1 MCLPG
6 ITGRTQ
12 RFAPTQETNYLCC
25 MENHKT
31 FCPMPGVNAGVLSL
45 EKLEQVTE
53 LAQKYQV
60 PMVKVTGGQ
69 RLFFQGLEP
78 EKLEALKQELSIPA
92 TPPHVRSRVHSIQAC
107 PGKSWC
113 SCATSETEQLTQA
126 LMDMELDGPLPAKV
140 KVGISGCVRC
150 CCESWMRDIGLT
162 AEKKGWRVTFGG
174 NAASHPRIGDVIA
187 DGLTDNEA
195 LDVIKKAL
203 DYYRNTAKAKTRTA
217 RFAERFGI
225 EELKQNVLR

>member
-1 MCLPG
+1 
-6 ITGRTQ
+6 
-12 RFAPTQETNYLCC
+12 

-53 LAQKYQV
+53 LAQKYQI

-69 RLFFQGLEP
+69 RLFFKGLAP
-78 EKLEALKQELSIPA
+78 EKMAELKEELNIPP
-92 TPPHVRSRVHSIQAC
+92 TPPHARNRVNYVQAC
-107 PGKSWC
+107 PGKTWC
-113 SCATSETEQLTQA
+113 SCGSGETEHLTRA

-162 AEKKGWRVTFGG
+162 AEKKGWRLTFGG
-174 NAASHPRIGDVIA
+174 NAAGKPRIGDVIA
-187 DGLTDNEA
+187 DGLNDDEA
-195 LDVIKKAL
+195 LELVEKVL
-203 DYYRNTAKAKTRTA
+203 DYYRTTAKAKTRTA
-217 RFAERFGI
+217 RFVERFGI
-225 EELKQNVLR
+225 EELREHVLG